1 VPAHPPE
8 PEFTRAA
15 AAGDPD
21 AARPGVLA
29 EARVVLPRP
38 IREKHTGLRIDE
50 DVLAWFRAHG
60 PGYQTRMNAVLRAYV
75 EAQKRG
81 GR

>member
-1 VPAHPPE
+1 LSSRLTAIVPLL
-8 PEFTRAA
+8 
-15 AAGDPD
+15 
-21 AARPGVLA
+21 ARPFFPRR
-29 EARVVLPRP
+29 ARK
-38 IREKHTGLRIDE
+38 IHTGLRIDE

-60 PGYQTRMNAVLRAYV
+60 PVYQTRMNAVLRAYV